1 MSERTIVIT
10 GASDGIGAAAA
21 RALSERGDRVVV
33 VGRSP
38 DKTRAVATE
47 LGVEHHLADFAQLGQ
62 VRSLADAL
70 LAAHPRIDVL
80 INNAGAVM
88 GGREI
93 TADGFEKT
101 FAVNHLA
108 PFLLTQLLHD
118 RLIASRAS
126 VITTASAAHR
136 FARLRLDDLDFARG
150 YSDMR
155 AYGTSKLANILFS
168 SELHRRHHDDG
179 LSTASVH
186 PGVIASN
193 FGRQSNPLL
202 KLAYSWPFN
211 TPDDHQRA
219 GGRHPGLAGH
229 HRARSDL
236 DLGGLLLAAYA
247 GPPLAGRR
255 RRGAGPPAVGPQRR
269 TGGAVRRLT
278 PVRTTRGSAARRSG
292 SARRAPR
299 RPPAG
304 PRP

>member
-21 RALSERGDRVVV
+21 SALSERGDRVVV

-136 FARLRLDDLDFARG
+136 LARLRLDDLDFARG

-155 AYGTSKLANILFS
+155 AYGTAKLANILFS

-211 TPDDHQRA
+211 TRMITSEQGADTLVWLATTEPDLTWTSGDY
-219 GGRHPGLAGH
+219 
-229 HRARSDL
+229 
-236 DLGGLLLAAYA
+236 YA
-247 GPPLAGRR
+247 
-255 RRGAGPPAVGPQRR
+255 RR
-269 TGGAVRRLT
+269 TPAHRSQVAGDEELARRLWD
-278 PVRTTRGSAARRSG
+278 RSAELV
-292 SARRAPR
+292 APF
-299 RPPAG
+299 AA
-304 PRP
+304 